1 MQDQLYRFIKA
12 SEYKPEK
19 RGWYNAVNGTD
30 RLPCTMFFNGSFW
43 HDDDGFLISLDRL
56 SLYQV
61 LAPVPPAD
69 QDKMRELELFKYKL
83 PAQSEDGWRYD
94 YDFINDLTQAVRGNQ
109 YSEGVDMETV
119 EAVLLELH
127 NRAMSLLSS
136 TSDGWI
142 RVEDG
147 LPENNYISVWSVVG
161 STGEVLLAK
170 VFEIKNNLNAYTHW
184 RPTFKPLPP
193 SPNQT
198 IKK

>member
-1 MQDQLYRFIKA
+1 MSDQLYRFVKA
-12 SEYKPEK
+12 SE
-19 RGWYNAVNGTD
+19 
-30 RLPCTMFFNGSFW
+30 RLPEIEYDKMYIVKIGDSVTQFHTSVIHTIERKDFEW
-43 HDDDGFLISLDRL
+43 LE
-56 SLYQV
+56 
-61 LAPVPPAD
+61 PVPPAD

-109 YSEGVDMETV
+109 YAEGVDMETV

-147 LPENNYISVWSVVG
+147 LPDDTGYYICWCDNEPG
-161 STGEVLLAK
+161 LIHYHKETGWQNGFYNDIV
-170 VFEIKNNLNAYTHW
+170 THW
-184 RPTFKPLPP
+184 KIILPP